1 MSWNIL
7 RIFWTKDAD
16 LEHRETCFKQ
26 SERNTNENLNK
37 IQQNFQKDMKDD
49 YQRIPTRISN
59 NFHRRVEWEKRKLHS
74 VSKNCRNDI
83 KESEKKIARVSTL
96 VLAGVFRLH
105 QVIKNTRQETE
116 IKRKRIYMYIYIYI
130 RTHTY
135 KDTLSALFLPITS
148 SPILRGGKEVLGFL
162 TAASRSVEWNTPD
175 QVEFDTLQSISF
187 YLSFCLRLSLLVLML
202 FHHVVSRLIKFGATI
217 RKWPKTFSFL
227 LFLMRFWMNFV
238 FIKFLEDA
246 SPSKFFSF
254 FFFFFLFSP
263 WWHKWRMMKR
273 KTSFIKIFR
282 RIYYIA

>member
-116 IKRKRIYMYIYIYI
+116 IKRKRIYMYIYIY
-130 RTHTY
+130 THTH
-135 KDTLSALFLPITS
+135 TRTLFLPCSFPSLHHQYWEVAKKFLASWQPRQDRSNGIPLTKLNSTHFNPFPFTS
-148 SPILRGGKEVLGFL
+148 L
-162 TAASRSVEWNTPD
+162 SVCA
-175 QVEFDTLQSISF
+175 F
-187 YLSFCLRLSLLVLML
+187 R
-202 FHHVVSRLIKFGATI
+202 
-217 RKWPKTFSFL
+217 FSF
-227 LFLMRFWMNFV
+227 
-238 FIKFLEDA
+238 
-246 SPSKFFSF
+246 
-254 FFFFFLFSP
+254 
-263 WWHKWRMMKR
+263 
-273 KTSFIKIFR
+273 
-282 RIYYIA
+282 

>member
-116 IKRKRIYMYIYIYI
+116 IKRKRIYMYIYIY
-130 RTHTY
+130 THTH
-135 KDTLSALFLPITS
+135 IQ
-148 SPILRGGKEVLGFL
+148 GH
-162 TAASRSVEWNTPD
+162 
-175 QVEFDTLQSISF
+175 
-187 YLSFCLRLSLLVLML
+187 SFCLVPS
-202 FHHVVSRLIKFGATI
+202 HHFITNIERWQRSSWLPDSSVKIGRMEYPWPSWI
-217 RKWPKTFSFL
+217 RHTSIHFL
-227 LFLMRFWMNFV
+227 LPLFLSAPFASRFNV
-238 FIKFLEDA
+238 I
-246 SPSKFFSF
+246 PSCSE
-254 FFFFFLFSP
+254 
-263 WWHKWRMMKR
+263 
-273 KTSFIKIFR
+273 
-282 RIYYIA
+282 